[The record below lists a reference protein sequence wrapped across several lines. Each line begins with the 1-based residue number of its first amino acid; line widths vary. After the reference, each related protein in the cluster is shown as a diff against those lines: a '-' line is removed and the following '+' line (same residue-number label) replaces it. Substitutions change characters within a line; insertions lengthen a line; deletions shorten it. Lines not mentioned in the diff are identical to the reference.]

1 MQPITT
7 KSIGIDGDVFEDRR
21 REPRQRVLKGA
32 TLTFN
37 RGFGALECVVRNRSA
52 GGAKLAFGDTTAV
65 PVRFDLRIAGEDAT
79 LDAHVRW
86 RTPTGIGVELELAG

>member
-1 MQPITT
+1 MEPITT

-32 TLTFN
+32 TLIFN
-37 RGFGALECVVRNRSA
+37 RGYGAMECVVRNRS
-52 GGAKLAFGDTTAV
+52 GDGAKLAFGDTAAV

-79 LDAHVRW
+79 LDARVRW
-86 RTPTGIGVELELAG
+86 RTPTGIGVQFTAAG